1 MKERVTILVVW
12 QRLIWRA
19 HKTAKWPKSVVRAVD
34 WDESLTSV
42 DSADGGGA
50 EQQRAGHF

>member
-1 MKERVTILVVW
+1 MKERVTILVIW